1 MNKTNHPSAFIP
13 YPSYKDSGVAWLGDV
28 PKYWEMRKFRT
39 ILTPIA
45 ERNRPDLPLLSVV
58 REKGV
63 IERNI
68 KDDSENYNY
77 IPDDL
82 SNYKIVKS
90 GQFAMNKMKA
100 WQGSYG
106 ISKFHGIVSPAY
118 FVFDLKCI
126 EPGFFHKAVRS
137 RAYVPFFTQASDGVR
152 VGQWDLS
159 QTRMKE
165 IPFGVPSIPEQTQ
178 IARFLDYKTAQIAR
192 FIKAKKR
199 MIELLKE
206 QKQVII
212 NDAVT
217 GKIVIKDEGGRLKV
231 EKRPDS
237 SFIPHPSSFLQ
248 TVPGGWEV
256 RRLKDIFS
264 NMNTKRVPLSG
275 VQRGMM
281 KTHEYNYYG
290 ASGIIDKVDDY
301 IFDDDLLLIAEDGA
315 NLVLRNLPLAII
327 ARGKFWVNNHAHIL
341 KPKIG
346 SIEFYA
352 HLLESVNYLPW
363 ISGAAQPKLTQ
374 DRLMAIRVS
383 VPSEKEQLFILK
395 WIKNNTQ
402 SLDLAIS
409 RTEREIALIQEY
421 RTRLVSDVVTGKIDV
436 RDIEIPDI
444 AGIDDTIDES
454 IDEPEG
460 EEELE
465 TAEAEE

>member
-1 MNKTNHPSAFIP
+1 MKLKP
-13 YPSYKDSGVAWLGDV
+13 YPEYKDSGVAWLGKV
-28 PKYWEMRKFRT
+28 PKHWEVRRNKHLLNEVSNRSEDGT
-39 ILTPIA
+39 EELLTVSHYTGITK
-45 ERNRPDLPLLSVV
+45 RRDRIVDDTDLLTTAKSLVGYKKV
-58 REKGV
+58 EKNNLV
-63 IERNI
+63 MNI
-68 KDDSENYNY
+68 M
-77 IPDDL
+77 L
-82 SNYKIVKS
+82 
-90 GQFAMNKMKA
+90 A
-100 WQGSYG
+100 WNGSLG
-106 ISKFHGIVSPAY
+106 ISSFSGIVSPAY
-118 FVFDLKCI
+118 CVFEINQDALSPKYL
-126 EPGFFHKAVRS
+126 HYLHRS
-137 RAYVPFFTQASDGVR
+137 PLYTGIFKTASTGVIDSRLRLYPEKYFSLMSCFPPTQ
-152 VGQWDLS
+152 
-159 QTRMKE
+159 
-165 IPFGVPSIPEQTQ
+165 EQLA

-212 NDAVT
+212 NDAVRGKIDVAT
-217 GKIVIKDEGGRLKV
+217 GKPYRKYKDSGV
-231 EKRPDS
+231 EWLGQVPD
-237 SFIPHPSSFLQ
+237 
-248 TVPGGWEV
+248 GWEI

-264 NMNTKRVPLSG
+264 NMNTKRIPLSG

-352 HLLESVNYLPW
+352 HLLESINYLPW

-402 SLDLAIS
+402 SLDLTIS
-409 RTEREIALIQEY
+409 RTEREIGLIQEY
-421 RTRLVSDVVTGKIDV
+421 RTRLISDVVTGKIDV
-436 RDIEIPDI
+436 RDIKIPDI
-444 AGIDDTIDES
+444 ADIDDTIDES

-465 TAEAEE
+465 TAEGEE